1 MADVT
6 QDRSTSRPSAD
17 RDVTRV
23 VFELLGPP
31 SRIIEV
37 AAEMVPA
44 LRGRGL
50 VVRAATAGDVDV
62 LALAP

>member
-1 MADVT
+1 MGEVR
-6 QDRSTSRPSAD
+6 QEVRSAGGD
-17 RDVTRV
+17 RDLTRI

-31 SRIIEV
+31 ARAVEV

-44 LRGRGL
+44 LRGRGF
-50 VVRAATAGDVDV
+50 VVRAATAGDIDV